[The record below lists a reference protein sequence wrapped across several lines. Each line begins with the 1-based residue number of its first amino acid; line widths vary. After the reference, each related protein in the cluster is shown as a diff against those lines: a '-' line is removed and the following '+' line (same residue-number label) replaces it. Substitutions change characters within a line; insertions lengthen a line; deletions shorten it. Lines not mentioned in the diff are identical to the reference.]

1 MFKDYLHIKNEFD
14 CFSDEIN
21 KKDES
26 LSEEDINHNHELSI
40 NTHLKNLKKDK
51 KIFIFSFCM
60 FFISF
65 LASMYSYGKESYI
78 NTISKTTLNNI
89 EIVSPYISD
98 YDYKLLKSRFYS
110 IQSFYDFNSLTND
123 IERIAKKNGLKI

>member
-1 MFKDYLHIKNEFD
+1 
-14 CFSDEIN
+14 
-21 KKDES
+21 
-26 LSEEDINHNHELSI
+26 
-40 NTHLKNLKKDK
+40 
-51 KIFIFSFCM
+51 M

-98 YDYKLLKSRFYS
+98 YDYKLLSQDS
-110 IQSFYDFNSLTND
+110 ILSNPFMTLILSQMTLRESLKRMD
-123 IERIAKKNGLKI
+123 